1 MAWTAVNGS
10 QGSFISAA
18 LGTGQATISAPAA
31 AANDLLVLA
40 LATDNRALVDGESAS
55 HEYVWDDAAN
65 VYAKCREHTIAGGA
79 AGAGVTISLW
89 TAELAAA
96 LTGKFITFSFGN
108 VVAGAW
114 AYEYFSK
121 AATSIDLLSVGA
133 RVDAGADPGALTL
146 GSLAAAEHL
155 FLRAT
160 GHEGP
165 STDAYTATAS
175 HTARSTGTNAGG
187 AAADD
192 ISVALEWR
200 ILNATTDT
208 TDPAW
213 AGSRDHASVMAAV
226 DESATAPAAYAGAN
240 DPVVTFEIEIEGPL
254 GRTATQI

>member
-1 MAWTAVNGS
+1 MAWAAVSGS
-10 QGSFISAA
+10 QGSTISP
-18 LGTGQATISAPAA
+18 LVGTGQLTISAPTA

-40 LATDNRALVDGESAS
+40 LASDNQAIVDGAS
-55 HEYVWDDAAN
+55 ENHEYVWDDAGN

-79 AGAGVTISLW
+79 ANLGVTVSLW
-89 TAELAAA
+89 TSELSAA
-96 LTGKFITFSFGN
+96 LTGKFITFSYGSGT
-108 VVAGAW
+108 AAAW
-114 AYEYFSK
+114 AYEYFTK
-121 AATSIDLLSVGA
+121 AAANIDLLSTDA
-133 RVDAGADPGALTL
+133 RVDSGADPGALTL
-146 GSLAAAEHL
+146 SGLAAAEHL

-187 AAADD
+187 AATDD

-213 AGSRDHASVMAAV
+213 AGSRDHASVMAAI
-226 DESATAPAAYAGAN
+226 DESATAPAAYTGAN
-240 DPVVTFEIEIEGPL
+240 DPIVTFTIDIEGPL
-254 GRTATQI
+254 GTTSTQL